1 MSDDGST
8 FRPLASAPIGPFY
21 LSPFRVR
28 GAWYAIGK
36 GGNRGGVLLRQKA
49 GGAAAPFTVLK
60 TMLPM
65 MRHGSVWV
73 HDGIAI
79 VAYSLAGDHPERLLV
94 PCCADVNRC

>member
-1 MSDDGST
+1 MGRCLSDEECEVVWDD
-8 FRPLASAPIGPFY
+8 AN
-21 LSPFRVR
+21 V
-28 GAWYAIGK
+28 
-36 GGNRGGVLLRQKA
+36 A